1 MTRYDIRIR
10 REAFREGRG
19 SAFKNFE
26 QLNRKYRRER
36 RRKLMLRII
45 YLGLIVGIGVLL
57 FSIFNKP

>member
-10 REAFREGRG
+10 REAFRDGRG

-26 QLNRKYRRER
+26 VLNKRYRRER
-36 RRKLMLRII
+36 RRKLMMRIV
-45 YLGLIVGIGVLL
+45 YLGLMVAIGVLL